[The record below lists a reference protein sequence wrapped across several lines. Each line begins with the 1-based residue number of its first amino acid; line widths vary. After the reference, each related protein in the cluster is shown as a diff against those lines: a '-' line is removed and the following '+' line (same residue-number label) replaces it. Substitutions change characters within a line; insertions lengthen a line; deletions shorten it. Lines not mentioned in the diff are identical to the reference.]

1 MVRFG
6 LLDKCERVAAL
17 QAGDDLVYV
26 LCVWRGHLFRVY
38 PGRLIVAADHVD
50 REFFNMRRSK

>member
-1 MVRFG
+1 MIRFG

-26 LCVWRGHLFRVY
+26 LCVWRGHLFRVCD
-38 PGRLIVAADHVD
+38 GGICRADRADH
-50 REFFNMRRSK
+50 EFYNMRRF

>member
-1 MVRFG
+1 MFKFG

-26 LCVWRGHLFRVY
+26 LCVWRGHLFRVCD
-38 PGRLIVAADHVD
+38 GGICCADRADH
-50 REFFNMRRSK
+50 EFFNMRRTK

>member
-1 MVRFG
+1 MIRFG

-26 LCVWRGHLFRVY
+26 LCVWHGHLFRVGG
-38 PGRLIVAADHVD
+38 GRISRADRAD
-50 REFFNMRRSK
+50 REFYEEVKR

>member
-1 MVRFG
+1 MIRFG

-26 LCVWRGHLFRVY
+26 LCVWRGHLFRVCD
-38 PGRLIVAADHVD
+38 GGISRADRADH
-50 REFFNMRRSK
+50 EFFNMRRF

>member
-1 MVRFG
+1 MVKFG

-26 LCVWRGHLFRVY
+26 LCAWCGHLFRVCD
-38 PGRLIVAADHVD
+38 GGICRADRADH
-50 REFFNMRRSK
+50 EFFNMRRSK